1 MIFINAPTTT
11 QAMRSIASDLEQWR
25 LLTPRVITVMTKFL
39 VDIASVV
46 ASPLL
51 FVINPFSHCTKVEV
65 FH

>member
-1 MIFINAPTTT
+1 MIFINAPTTS
-11 QAMRSIASDLEQWR
+11 QAMRSIASNLEQWR

-51 FVINPFSHCTKVEV
+51 FVINSFSHCTKVEV